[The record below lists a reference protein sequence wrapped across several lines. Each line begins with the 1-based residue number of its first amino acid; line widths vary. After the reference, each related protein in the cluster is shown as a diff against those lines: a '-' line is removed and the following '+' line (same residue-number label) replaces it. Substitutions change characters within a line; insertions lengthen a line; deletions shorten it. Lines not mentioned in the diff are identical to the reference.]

1 MRCTSLVVITIAI
14 AGCST
19 PPPPPPPPPAT
30 PPAPPA
36 VTVDAAKVS
45 VFAPLPA
52 AMVAADAASSEELV
66 ALGRMLYFEKRLSAT
81 KDVSCNDCHGLA
93 TYGVDNK
100 PRSEGVKKQL
110 GGRNSPTVYNAAGH
124 LAQFWDGRAASIE
137 EQAKGPILN
146 PVEMAMKD
154 GKAVEKTLKAI
165 PEYAGAFKNAFPG
178 QKDPITFD
186 NYARAVGAFER
197 KLVTP
202 SRFDKFLKGDT
213 SALTDAE
220 KKGLNAFVDA
230 GCTTCH
236 AGPYVGG
243 AMYQKVGLVK
253 PWPEQKDLGR
263 FEVTKQES
271 DKQFFKVP
279 SLRNI
284 EKTGPYFHDG
294 SEPSLES
301 AVKRMASH
309 QLGKELTDAE
319 TASIVTWLRALTG
332 QPDESL
338 IAMPAMGQTK

>member
-1 MRCTSLVVITIAI
+1 MRFMFVAVLTTTLL
-14 AGCST
+14 GCST
-19 PPPPPPPPPAT
+19 PPPPPPPAT
-30 PPAPPA
+30 PPPAPAA
-36 VTVDAAKVS
+36 VAVDAARLTA
-45 VFAPLPA
+45 FAPLPA
-52 AMVAADAASSEELV
+52 AMLADGQQPADELV
-66 ALGRMLYFEKRLSAT
+66 ALGRKLFFEKRLSAT

-93 TYGVDNK
+93 TFGVDNK

-110 GGRNSPTVYNAAGH
+110 GGRNSPSVYNAAGH
-124 LAQFWDGRAASIE
+124 LAQFWDGRAATIE
-137 EQAKGPILN
+137 DQAKGPILN

-154 GKAVEKTLKAI
+154 GKAVEKTLKGI
-165 PEYAGAFKNAFPG
+165 PEYAAAFKSAFPG

-186 NYARAVGAFER
+186 NYAKAVGAFER

-202 SRFDKFLKGDT
+202 ARWDKFLAGDAK
-213 SALTDAE
+213 ALTDAE
-220 KKGLNAFVDA
+220 KKGFNTFVDV

-243 AMYQKVGLVK
+243 AMYQKIGLVK

-263 FEVTKQES
+263 YEVTKQES

-284 EKTGPYFHDG
+284 EKTAPYFHDG
-294 SEPSLES
+294 SEPSLEA

-309 QLGKELTDAE
+309 QLARELTDTE
-319 TASIVTWLRALTG
+319 VASIVTWLRALTG

-338 IAMPAMGQTK
+338 IANPAMGQTK